1 MRHVIFILCTCMCLL
16 VLGGCKVRR
25 TAEKSSEINRTI
37 ERIEQTSDK
46 EVRTEEAGTDIRIE
60 AKEDA
65 WEYSRTTDIDS
76 AGNIRRV
83 QETWRGYERSE
94 LALQRDS
101 GQIVSGI
108 DSRRTIVEANRE
120 NVKADEAEEL
130 KNDSRL
136 IQGIEWLWVAMG
148 IILLIVILIFRNKTK
163 IV

>member
-1 MRHVIFILCTCMCLL
+1 MCLL

-37 ERIEQTSDK
+37 ERIEQTSNK

-83 QETWRGYERSE
+83 QETWRGSERSE

-101 GQIVSGI
+101 GRIVSGI